1 MTSDKKEIVL
11 TFDTD
16 WAPPFII
23 EDIISLIN
31 DIPVTFLL
39 TDKTVQKVLRNVSNI
54 EIGIHPNFMPDSSHG
69 TSRRQIIEHMLN
81 IVPEAQIVRAHN
93 LVQDSTILNLY
104 VEYGLLYDL
113 SLLEYKNLYIK
124 PFRYWNGLI
133 RIPYNFEDDIV
144 CVLNE
149 KILSIKWIEKAPIL
163 ICDFHPIHVFLNSE
177 NMERYK
183 TLRNQYDLN
192 RIKPKVIEQFVNRES
207 IGIRDL
213 FIGLLKQINSGII
226 HPCSVSDL
234 MMTFSENFGILG
246 K

>member
-1 MTSDKKEIVL
+1 VTSDKKEIVL

-23 EDIISLIN
+23 EDIIELIN
-31 DIPVTFLL
+31 DIPATFLL
-39 TDKTVQKVLRNVSNI
+39 TDKAVQKVLKNVSNI

-69 TSRRQIIEHMLN
+69 ANRRQIIEHILN

-133 RIPYNFEDDIV
+133 RIPYNFEDDIL
-144 CVLNE
+144 CMLNE
-149 KILSIKWIEKAPIL
+149 NILPNKWLEKTQVL

-177 NMERYK
+177 NLERYN
-183 TLRNQYDLN
+183 TLRSQYDLN
-192 RIKPKVIEQFVNRES
+192 RIKPKVIDKFVNRET
-207 IGIRDL
+207 IGIRNL
-213 FIGLLKQINSGII
+213 FIHLLQQINNEIF

-234 MMTFSENFGILG
+234 MMNYTEI
-246 K
+246 